1 MALTVTARS
10 SLFRLALLDVIGKRE
25 LRATDRCLLVEPVG
39 GARQA
44 NATCLRWEVLTIFA
58 MREARQR
65 RATLVCY
72 ADKRTWNGVVFN
84 LGEFA
89 LTAC

>member
-1 MALTVTARS
+1 MLNTLTNSRFFS
-10 SLFRLALLDVIGKRE
+10 ML
-25 LRATDRCLLVEPVG
+25 
-39 GARQA
+39 
-44 NATCLRWEVLTIFA
+44 EVLTIFA

-89 LTAC
+89 LTACQLRSR

>member
-1 MALTVTARS
+1 MLNALTNSRFFS
-10 SLFRLALLDVIGKRE
+10 ML
-25 LRATDRCLLVEPVG
+25 
-39 GARQA
+39 
-44 NATCLRWEVLTIFA
+44 EVLTIFA

-72 ADKRTWNGVVFN
+72 ADKRTWNRVVFN

-89 LTAC
+89 LTACQLRSR

>member
-1 MALTVTARS
+1 MLNALTNSRFFS
-10 SLFRLALLDVIGKRE
+10 ML
-25 LRATDRCLLVEPVG
+25 
-39 GARQA
+39 
-44 NATCLRWEVLTIFA
+44 EVLTIFA

-65 RATLVCY
+65 RATLVFY

-89 LTAC
+89 LTACQLRSR